1 MRSFEPPARLRSPWR
16 APSLPQDQR
25 DLRAPPRI
33 RVSVL
38 SRQRSDQKS
47 LELRIPCVGY
57 LIARGLGAPDADDD
71 RRLSPEHRAP
81 AIRTL
86 SRSRFNCARRLT
98 SSMLVSRRT
107 VRLQTL
113 LLTIISLNS
122 DGRGHDGK
130 LGFVTMCQQC
140 LTDGCRWPVRFTTM
154 REIFPKAAN
163 ALQEQRLHRKGKLAQ
178 SRKRPRHLRQDVG
191 AVRATSIV
199 LMTGSSTQASRANQL

>member
-113 LLTIISLNS
+113 LLTVISLNS
-122 DGRGHDGK
+122 AGRGHDGK
-130 LGFVTMCQQC
+130 LGFVTTCQQC
-140 LTDGCRWPVRFTTM
+140 LTDGCRWRRFALRRCAKHFSKRLVRCKNNDCIGKGSW
-154 REIFPKAAN
+154 RSRGS
-163 ALQEQRLHRKGKLAQ
+163 ALVICVSTSAPYE
-178 SRKRPRHLRQDVG
+178 RPL
-191 AVRATSIV
+191 SF
-199 LMTGSSTQASRANQL
+199 

>member
-1 MRSFEPPARLRSPWR
+1 MLWTPTHCDRIGGIENGEPSSVMSEGRVAPAVRGVPENR
-16 APSLPQDQR
+16 
-25 DLRAPPRI
+25 PRI

-71 RRLSPEHRAP
+71 RRLSPERRAP

-107 VRLQTL
+107 ARLQTL
-113 LLTIISLNS
+113 LLT
-122 DGRGHDGK
+122 
-130 LGFVTMCQQC
+130 VTP
-140 LTDGCRWPVRFTTM
+140 L
-154 REIFPKAAN
+154 
-163 ALQEQRLHRKGKLAQ
+163 
-178 SRKRPRHLRQDVG
+178 
-191 AVRATSIV
+191 
-199 LMTGSSTQASRANQL
+199 

>member
-1 MRSFEPPARLRSPWR
+1 MRSFEPPARLWSPWR
-16 APSLPQDQR
+16 APSLPEDRR
-25 DLRAPPRI
+25 DLRAPTYYHRAQWAAARDFILKMDNLIGHVQSSEVHRATDALDTNSLRSNWRNREWRTIKRDVVRKSAPAVRGVPENRPRI

-47 LELRIPCVGY
+47 PELRIPCVGY

-113 LLTIISLNS
+113 LLTVTPLN
-122 DGRGHDGK
+122 R
-130 LGFVTMCQQC
+130 
-140 LTDGCRWPVRFTTM
+140 RWP
-154 REIFPKAAN
+154 K
-163 ALQEQRLHRKGKLAQ
+163 
-178 SRKRPRHLRQDVG
+178 S
-191 AVRATSIV
+191 
-199 LMTGSSTQASRANQL
+199 